1 MLGVYYGVWKWFCVN
16 VVLVNWCNVGIL
28 VFCVIIVL
36 LLLVLFM
43 GSVKL
48 ILFFIRENFSCCRV
62 FSLFVFDV
70 VILVCICDYGVNVF
84 GVRSGVLDV
93 MCMMVLLILKKVFF

>member
-1 MLGVYYGVWKWFCVN
+1 M
-16 VVLVNWCNVGIL
+16 
-28 VFCVIIVL
+28 
-36 LLLVLFM
+36 VLFT

-70 VILVCICDYGVNVF
+70 VILVCIRDYGVNAF

-93 MCMMVLLILKKVFF
+93 MRTMALLILKKAFF